1 MRKMMKFANKNF
13 KTAIIIIFKY
23 VKENILT

>member
-1 MRKMMKFANKNF
+1 MRKIMKFANKNF
-13 KTAIIIIFKY
+13 KTVIIIILKN

>member
-13 KTAIIIIFKY
+13 KTAIIIIFKNI
-23 VKENILT
+23 KEKILT

>member
-1 MRKMMKFANKNF
+1 MRKIMKFANKNF
-13 KTAIIIIFKY
+13 KTVIIIIFKN

>member
-13 KTAIIIIFKY
+13 KTAIIIIFKN